1 MKPEQRNESRRGA
14 EREIQRRGEA
24 QFMDHNFV

>member
-1 MKPEQRNESRRGA
+1 MKPEERNNSRRGD
-14 EREIQRRGEA
+14 EREIQMRGEA